1 MNDVQTMT
9 KKNSLAVLLIV
20 LLGAALIWV
29 LFFWQPSNEPVKN
42 KLLDLAATP
51 IGGDFTVEIQDKDLS
66 LKDLRGKVVVLYFG
80 YTQCPDICPT
90 SLALLTQ
97 ALNNL
102 TPEELEEVQ
111 PIFVSVD
118 PDRDNVTR
126 LKEYAAYFHP
136 KIIGATAEKEVIDK
150 IVKQYG
156 AAYKKVESHSA
167 VGYLVDHSSYT
178 YLIDKKGKLR
188 KTMAHGTSPD
198 ILVKELRK
206 LILEK

>member
-1 MNDVQTMT
+1 MNT
-9 KKNSLAVLLIV
+9 KNSLALVLIAM
-20 LLGAALIWV
+20 LGIALVWV
-29 LFFWQPSNEPVKN
+29 LFFWNPAEDAPVKHGN
-42 KLLDLAATP
+42 LELTATP
-51 IGGDFTVEIQDKDLS
+51 VGGDFTVEIQNGDLS

-97 ALNNL
+97 ALNQL
-102 TPEELEEVQ
+102 SKDELKQVQ
-111 PIFVSVD
+111 SIFVSVD

-136 KIIGATAEKEVIDK
+136 NIIGATAEKEVIDK
-150 IVKQYG
+150 IVKMYG
-156 AAYKKVESHSA
+156 AAYKKVDSKSA

-188 KTMAHGTSPD
+188 KTLAHGTEPK
-198 ILVKELRK
+198 IVLQEIRK
-206 LILEK
+206 LLAE

>member
-1 MNDVQTMT
+1 MT
-9 KKNSLAVLLIV
+9 KKNSLALLLIV
-20 LLGAALIWV
+20 LLSAALIWV
-29 LFFWQPSNEPVKN
+29 LFFWQPGNEPVKN
-42 KLLDLAATP
+42 KLLDLATTP
-51 IGGDFTVEIQDKDLS
+51 VGGDFTVEIQDKDLS

-102 TPEELEEVQ
+102 TPEELQQVQ
-111 PIFVSVD
+111 PIFISVD

-156 AAYKKVESHSA
+156 AAYKMVESHSA

-178 YLIDKKGKLR
+178 YLIDKKPA
-188 KTMAHGTSPD
+188 TT
-198 ILVKELRK
+198 
-206 LILEK
+206 

>member
-1 MNDVQTMT
+1 MN
-9 KKNSLAVLLIV
+9 KKNSLALFLIAI
-20 LLGAALIWV
+20 LGLALIWV
-29 LFFWQPSNEPVKN
+29 IFFWQPATDKALKHTNLELSGKPV
-42 KLLDLAATP
+42 
-51 IGGDFTVEIQDKDLS
+51 GGDFTVEIQDKDLS

-97 ALNNL
+97 ALSQMSQ
-102 TPEELEEVQ
+102 EELAGVQ
-111 PIFVSVD
+111 SLFVSVD

-136 KIIGATAEKEVIDK
+136 NIIGATAEKPVIDD
-150 IVKQYG
+150 IVKRYG
-156 AAYKKVESHSA
+156 AAYRMVESNSA

-188 KTMAHGTSPD
+188 KSLAHGTSPD
-198 ILVKELRK
+198 IVLKEIRRL
-206 LILEK
+206 LAE

>member
-1 MNDVQTMT
+1 MN
-9 KKNSLAVLLIV
+9 KKNSLALFLIAI
-20 LLGAALIWV
+20 LGIALVWV
-29 LFFWQPSNEPVKN
+29 VFFWQPVKDQTVKHTNLALSGKPV
-42 KLLDLAATP
+42 
-51 IGGDFTVEIQDKDLS
+51 GGDFTVEIQDKDLS

-97 ALNNL
+97 ALSQMSE
-102 TPEELEEVQ
+102 EELAGVQ
-111 PIFVSVD
+111 SLFVSVD

-136 KIIGATAEKEVIDK
+136 NIIGATAEKPVIDD
-150 IVKQYG
+150 IVKRYG
-156 AAYKKVESHSA
+156 AAYRMVESDSA

-188 KTMAHGTSPD
+188 KTLAHGTAPD
-198 ILVKELRK
+198 IVLKEIRSL
-206 LILEK
+206 LAENP

>member
-1 MNDVQTMT
+1 MN
-9 KKNSLAVLLIV
+9 KKNSLALFLIAVLGL
-20 LLGAALIWV
+20 ALVWV
-29 LFFWQPSNEPVKN
+29 IFLWQPATDKALKHTNLALSGKPV
-42 KLLDLAATP
+42 
-51 IGGDFTVEIQDKDLS
+51 GGDFTVEIQDKDLS

-97 ALNNL
+97 ALSQMSQ
-102 TPEELEEVQ
+102 EELAGVQ
-111 PIFVSVD
+111 SLFVSVD

-136 KIIGATAEKEVIDK
+136 NIIGATAEKPVIDD
-150 IVKQYG
+150 IVKRYG
-156 AAYKKVESHSA
+156 AAYRMVKSNSA

-188 KTMAHGTSPD
+188 KTLAHGTSPE
-198 ILVKELRK
+198 IVLKEIRRL
-206 LILEK
+206 LAE